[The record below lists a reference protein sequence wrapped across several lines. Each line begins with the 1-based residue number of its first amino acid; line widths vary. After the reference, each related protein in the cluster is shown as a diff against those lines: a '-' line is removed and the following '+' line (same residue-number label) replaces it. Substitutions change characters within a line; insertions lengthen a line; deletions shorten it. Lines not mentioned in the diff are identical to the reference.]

1 MNWSINTSSQ
11 EEDDEMIDDVVKSL
25 NDNETVKFGAVIIN
39 YIGQQF
45 SDCGKLIMGGGT
57 GAWKGI
63 ICGIALLATVGLIL
77 YLGIAVF
84 RGSVEGNFNGFNI
97 PQIVAIAIVVF
108 TVVSAMIPASATEV
122 TDEYQTEVVE
132 EGQ

>member
-1 MNWSINTSSQ
+1 MTWTVDVSGQ
-11 EEDDEMIDDVVKSL
+11 EEDDEMFNDVVKTL

-45 SDCGKLIMGGGT
+45 SDCGKLIMGGGW

-63 ICGIALLATVGLIL
+63 LCGIALLATVGLIL

-84 RGSVEGNFNGFNI
+84 RGSVDGDVHGVNI
-97 PQIVAIAIVVF
+97 PQVVAIAIAVL
-108 TVVSAMIPASATEV
+108 TMVSAMIPANATEV
-122 TDEYQTEVVE
+122 TDEYRTEVVE